1 MNKKKK
7 ITILVCTL
15 FMVFSLG
22 ACGKTKEDEAV
33 VTQQESSM
41 QIESIDE
48 KMTFEDMPAGE
59 TETDL
64 ILEKLVG
71 EYEYVFDS
79 GKGSLTIKKED
90 QGYSIDDYE
99 SQTSYRFLAYSSDIE
114 YIKNNRIYIKYPDK
128 VYSDDTV
135 VFCYYILEYGTD
147 EIKVYC
153 KKSANDG
160 EHFLYC
166 ATKKEENQGVNENS
180 EMTSEEST
188 TFNNGEEDGIEL
200 KDTIEIDFT
209 YDYTEDIKADVAYVV
224 SNSSS
229 LQEELKNIDTI
240 TQKYTLLAES
250 AQTQGE
256 MNVASQWLYV
266 IWDTELNNLW
276 SRFSSLANQDTKE
289 MVLEEQRNWIAMK
302 EEVTLMSLG
311 SQEENG
317 SMYPMLVNS
326 LWEEKTKNRA
336 YFIAN
341 ELAQIEGESFAMPEA
356 STKYGLFVDNQGTG
370 AVYSSLIT
378 RQSWEGE
385 DEAIISVYRLG
396 EIEGSFI
403 DNGNGNLDF
412 TSDDGSIKG
421 TIQINGWNGATFEVT
436 ETIGA
441 VPFSVGEKFEFPF
454 AF

>member
-128 VYSDDTV
+128 IYSDDTV

-166 ATKKEENQGVNENS
+166 ATKKEENQGANENS

-356 STKYGLFVDNQGTG
+356 STKYGLFVDNQGTD

>member
-22 ACGKTKEDEAV
+22 ACGKTKEDAAV
-33 VTQQESSM
+33 VTQQESSL
-41 QIESIDE
+41 QIESMDE
-48 KMTFEDMPAGE
+48 E
-59 TETDL
+59 T
-64 ILEKLVG
+64 
-71 EYEYVFDS
+71 
-79 GKGSLTIKKED
+79 
-90 QGYSIDDYE
+90 
-99 SQTSYRFLAYSSDIE
+99 
-114 YIKNNRIYIKYPDK
+114 
-128 VYSDDTV
+128 
-135 VFCYYILEYGTD
+135 
-147 EIKVYC
+147 
-153 KKSANDG
+153 
-160 EHFLYC
+160 
-166 ATKKEENQGVNENS
+166 
-180 EMTSEEST
+180 TSEEST
-188 TFNNGEEDGIEL
+188 TFNNGEEDDIEL
-200 KDTIEIDFT
+200 KDKIEIDFT
-209 YDYTEDIKADVAYVV
+209 YDYTEDIKADVAYVA
-224 SNSSS
+224 S
-229 LQEELKNIDTI
+229 L
-240 TQKYTLLAES
+240 
-250 AQTQGE
+250 
-256 MNVASQWLYV
+256 WLYV

-276 SRFSSLANQDTKE
+276 RRFSSLANQDTKE

-356 STKYGLFVDNQGTG
+356 STKYGLFVDNQGTD

-378 RQSWEGE
+378 QQSWEGE

-396 EIEGSFI
+396 GIEGSFI